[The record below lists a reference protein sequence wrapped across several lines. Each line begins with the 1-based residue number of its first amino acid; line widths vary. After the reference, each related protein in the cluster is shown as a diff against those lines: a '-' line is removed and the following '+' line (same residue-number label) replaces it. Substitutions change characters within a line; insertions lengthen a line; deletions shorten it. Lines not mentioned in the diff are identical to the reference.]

1 MAAAKVGGGERGCR
15 LWRDA
20 NRLPVDDGG
29 STSFKVLGKGD
40 GGGGGGDETLLV
52 LCAASATVLGAL
64 ICSLRMAHRYQGVGW
79 VGGSNFCLF
88 AFCCLA
94 FVFSSVIL
102 SDLFLNVSLC
112 HELCSHL
119 HSADPILWLL

>member
-15 LWRDA
+15 LWGDA

-40 GGGGGGDETLLV
+40 GVGGGGGDETLLV

-64 ICSLRMAHRYQGVGW
+64 ICSLRMAHRYQW
-79 VGGSNFCLF
+79 GGGGGEAIFVCLH
-88 AFCCLA
+88 
-94 FVFSSVIL
+94 FVVL
-102 SDLFLNVSLC
+102 LLFFLQ
-112 HELCSHL
+112 
-119 HSADPILWLL
+119 